1 MINKRL
7 TTIIFM
13 IVIMLQNCTSQVV
26 DAQLIHWND
35 FHSANLSYKPTYN
48 NPDKVE
54 VGGSA
59 ILAGYIDSLRNV
71 YGNPIV
77 VNAGDDFQGSPVSS
91 ITKGLSQILIMN
103 KIKPDAMTIGNHEF
117 DYGQKELSSVLSKA
131 TFPVVSSNIY
141 NEKKGGLFAKPYTIC
156 KKGKLDVAIIGTVYE
171 TLKSSVI
178 PENVSDLKILNQ
190 VEEIQKY
197 VNEVKNRVD
206 LIVVLS
212 HSGFYEDS
220 TMAEEL
226 EEVDVIVGGHSHS
239 WIYEPKKVND
249 ILVVQAGARG
259 ERLGLLKMKVDKKL
273 NSIESYEYDFLRTDI
288 TKVKPNSEIAA
299 LVDSLETKIRK
310 EMDQQIGT
318 LGKDWIRNSK
328 DESNI
333 GNWICD
339 VTKKK
344 FNVDIAFQNS
354 GGIRKNLSAGPI
366 KVRDIWE
373 ISPFDNSIQI
383 IELTG
388 KQLIGLINYRLEN
401 PRDLLQIAGLKVYFD
416 GKTGILKKA
425 TVDEEPIDEEKIYKV
440 ATNNYIMS
448 HSQRFFGIDPKI
460 LEIKDTNYLGRDVLL
475 EAVKEQ
481 KVISGEIEN
490 RLIDISQK

>member
-1 MINKRL
+1 MINKNKAIL
-7 TTIIFM
+7 IFTILLL
-13 IVIMLQNCTSQVV
+13 VQNCVAQVV

-35 FHSANLSYKPTYN
+35 FHSANLSFVPTYK
-48 NPDKVE
+48 NPDKIK

-71 YGNPIV
+71 YGNPLV

-103 KIKPDAMTIGNHEF
+103 KIKPDAFTIGNHEF
-117 DYGQKELSSVLSKA
+117 DYGKEELRSALSRA
-131 TFPVVSSNIY
+131 NFPVVSSNIFDKNK
-141 NEKKGGLFAKPYTIC
+141 NELFTKPYHIV
-156 KKGKLDVAIIGTVYE
+156 KKGKIDIVIIGTVFE
-171 TLKSSVI
+171 SLKSSVI
-178 PENVSDLKILNQ
+178 PANVEGLKILNQ

-197 VNEVKNRVD
+197 VNEVKDKVD

-212 HSGFYEDS
+212 HSGFHEDS
-220 TMAEEL
+220 TMAERL
-226 EEVDVIVGGHSHS
+226 NEVDVIIGGHSHS
-239 WIYEPKKVND
+239 WIFEPKKVND
-249 ILVVQAGARG
+249 ILIIQAGSRG
-259 ERLGLLKMKVDKKL
+259 ERLGLLKMKVDRKS
-273 NSIESYEYDFLRTDI
+273 NSIQSYEYDFIRTEV
-288 TKVKPNSEIAA
+288 TKVKPNAEVAA

-318 LGKDWIRNSK
+318 LEKDWIRNSR

-339 VTKKK
+339 VTKEK
-344 FNVDIAFQNS
+344 FDVDIFLQNS

-388 KQLIGLINYRLEN
+388 KQLTDLINYRLEN
-401 PRDLLQIAGLKVYFD
+401 PRDLLQVGGLKIYID
-416 GKTGILKKA
+416 KKTGILKKA
-425 TVDEEPIDEEKIYKV
+425 TVDEKLIDENIIYTI

-448 HSQRFFGIDPKI
+448 HSQRFLGIDPET
-460 LEIKDTNYLGRDVLL
+460 LEIKDTNYIGRDVLL
-475 EAVKEQ
+475 EAVRKQ
-481 KVISGEIEN
+481 KIISGEIED
-490 RLIDISQK
+490 RLIDVSK